1 MVLDQAAAQDD
12 HPCDSVVDF
21 FLQKMIMVRP
31 VFTLLIA
38 NLLIS
43 LKSPRMSTTK
53 PDKYIV
59 KFFAYLHKYELTGTW
74 IFEGVKEE
82 HISKTAISQSRR
94 NDRNIIPVLFI
105 K

>member
-1 MVLDQAAAQDD
+1 
-12 HPCDSVVDF
+12 
-21 FLQKMIMVRP
+21 MVRP

-53 PDKYIV
+53 PDKCIV
-59 KFFAYLHKYELTGTW
+59 KFFACLHKYELTRQLTGTW
-74 IFEGVKEE
+74 IFERVEEE
-82 HISKTAISQSRR
+82 HISKTAVGQSGR
-94 NDRNIIPVLFI
+94 NDRNVIPVLFM